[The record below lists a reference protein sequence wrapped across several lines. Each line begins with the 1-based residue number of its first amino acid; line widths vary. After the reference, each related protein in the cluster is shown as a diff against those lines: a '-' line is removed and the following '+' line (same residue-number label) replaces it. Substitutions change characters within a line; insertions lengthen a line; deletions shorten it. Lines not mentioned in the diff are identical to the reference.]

1 MCLIIHKPVNV
12 TIPEWILN
20 SGLRKNPDGWGL
32 LYRSAGQV
40 VAVHGLYPSKRKAR
54 KALRRALLEDVGPR
68 ECLLHLRMATHGD
81 VSRENTHPF
90 RVRAGAD
97 DLWLMHNGILHG
109 YGISGLNGRSDTRD
123 FLARIIEPLTSAY
136 GAGIL
141 ENPAVRTLI
150 EDHAGDNRLAFM
162 DAERGPIILNRAQGV
177 EHAGLWLSNT
187 YAWDAPLSLLP
198 AFHGWRGHWP
208 LDDDDDD
215 DDFAAPR
222 GVWHSRPPPNHWRDV
237 PSSAAPEPD
246 DYERYLER
254 TMNKHGL
261 N

>member
-40 VAVHGLYPSKRKAR
+40 VAVHGLYPSKRKSR
-54 KALRRALLEDVGPR
+54 KALRRTLLEVGPR

-97 DLWLMHNGILHG
+97 DLWMMHNGILHG
-109 YGISGLNGRSDTRD
+109 YGVSGLKNGQSDTRD

-198 AFHGWRGHWP
+198 AYHGWRGHWP
-208 LDDDDDD
+208 VDDDE
-215 DDFAAPR
+215 DDFTTTR
-222 GVWHSRPPPNHWRDV
+222 GDV
-237 PSSAAPEPD
+237 IFTPSADRWNSVEAPELD
-246 DYERYLER
+246 DYERYLAR